1 MSDSSKYIRLTRP
14 KIEQIFDECNAKYF
28 NNEVEKPRKFELWT
42 NNKKCV
48 GWVRAI
54 RDRRKA
60 SGHYTILH
68 ISSRYRWTEE
78 NLRNTILHEMI
89 HLYIKDYL
97 QPLTLW
103 QRIFPSKQHGEDF
116 RQKMN
121 ELNESYGLSIVERAK
136 HMRKEF
142 IK

>member
-1 MSDSSKYIRLTRP
+1 MPDTPKYIRLTRP
-14 KIEQIFDECNAKYF
+14 KIEQVFDECNALYF

-42 NNKKCV
+42 NHKRCV
-48 GWVRAI
+48 GWVRAF
-54 RDRRKA
+54 RDRKKA
-60 SGHYTILH
+60 YGYYAVLH

-97 QPLTLW
+97 QPLTFW
-103 QRIFPSKQHGEDF
+103 QRFFPSRQHGKDF
-116 RQKMN
+116 VEKMN
-121 ELNESYGLSIVERAK
+121 ELNETYGLDIVVSAK
-136 HMRKEF
+136 HMRKEL